1 MRAFFG
7 DQDCPGNPQHECSTS
22 SLSSLDKRRDNSIVS
37 QSQNDSQLIYTHFRR
52 RKSSHCFQY
61 RSIWK
66 TVFFTPVFFQPIF
79 FFQFDISIRFLKEKI
94 PELGTQTLS
103 RHCLL
108 GQKLGRSRNLIVRL
122 RAWPPIIWF
131 WRRYLNFLWPLL
143 RFIVHTNQHGNSF
156 NSLNSYRALRIIS
169 YSHHRSPQC
178 TSWNLLCNDTN
189 ALLRLIGTI
198 QKCIWS
204 TSWSSTFHRFTY
216 HQINSSWPLSF
227 R

>member
-1 MRAFFG
+1 MRAFVG

-22 SLSSLDKRRDNSIVS
+22 SLSSPDKRLDNSIVS
-37 QSQNDSQLIYTHFRR
+37 QSQNYSQLIYTHFQRR
-52 RKSSHCFQY
+52 SSHCFQH
-61 RSIWK
+61 RNIWK
-66 TVFFTPVFFQPIF
+66 TVFFTPVFSQPNNWYLYTVF
-79 FFQFDISIRFLKEKI
+79 EGKI

-122 RAWPPIIWF
+122 RAWPQIIWF

-178 TSWNLLCNDTN
+178 TSWNLLCNHTN

-204 TSWSSTFHRFTY
+204 TSWSSTFHRFTH

-227 R
+227 P